1 MMVNAEE
8 GNDMARNVAVIGT
21 GRIGGTLGRAFA
33 RAGHQVTFGTR
44 GPADGTAA
52 GDSGAAEATVG
63 GALAAADIA
72 VITVPGPAVAG
83 LVAANAGALAGKLI
97 IDATNKIGGDG
108 PANSYQ
114 DVAAV
119 PGARYARV
127 FNSLGAEN
135 LADPGFGTETAD
147 MIYSAPEADR
157 PAVEDLIRAVG
168 LRAVYAG
175 DGAHEVVDGV
185 LRLWFALA
193 IGQGRGRHLAF
204 RVLDDTS
211 AD

>member
-1 MMVNAEE
+1 
-8 GNDMARNVAVIGT
+8 MARNVAVIGT

-44 GPADGTAA
+44 GPADGTPAA
-52 GDSGAAEATVG
+52 DSGAAEAALPD
-63 GALAAADIA
+63 ALAAADI
-72 VITVPGPAVAG
+72 VVLTVPGSAGAG
-83 LVAANAGALAGKLI
+83 LIAEHPGALTGKLI

-108 PANSYQ
+108 PANSHQ

-119 PGARYARV
+119 PGARYARA
-127 FNSLGAEN
+127 FNSLGVEN
-135 LADPGFGTETAD
+135 LADPHFGTETAD

-157 PAVEDLIRAVG
+157 QALEDLIRAVG
-168 LRAVYAG
+168 LRPVYAG

-204 RVLDDTS
+204 RVLDDTGAS
-211 AD
+211 

>member
-1 MMVNAEE
+1 
-8 GNDMARNVAVIGT
+8 MARNVAVIGT

-33 RAGHQVTFGTR
+33 RAGHQVTFGIR

-52 GDSGAAEATVG
+52 GDSGATEATIA
-63 GALAAADIA
+63 GALAAADI
-72 VITVPGPAVAG
+72 VVLTVPGPAVAG
-83 LVAANAGALAGKLI
+83 LIAEHTGPLAGKLI

-108 PANSYQ
+108 PANSHT

-119 PGARYARV
+119 TGARYARV
-127 FNSLGAEN
+127 FNSLGVEN
-135 LADPGFGTETAD
+135 LADPHFGTETAD

-168 LRAVYAG
+168 LRPVYAG
-175 DGAHEVVDGV
+175 EGAHEVVDGV

-204 RVLDDTS
+204 RVLDDTRAS
-211 AD
+211 

>member
-1 MMVNAEE
+1 
-8 GNDMARNVAVIGT
+8 MARNVAVIGT

-52 GDSGAAEATVG
+52 GDSGATEATIP
-63 GALAAADIA
+63 GALAAADI
-72 VITVPGPAVAG
+72 VVLTVPGSAVAG
-83 LVAANAGALAGKLI
+83 LIAEHAGALAGKLV

-108 PANSYQ
+108 PANSHQ

-119 PGARYARV
+119 PGARYARA
-127 FNSLGAEN
+127 FNSLGVEN
-135 LADPGFGTETAD
+135 LADPHFGTETAD
-147 MIYSAPEADR
+147 MIYSAPGADR
-157 PAVEDLIRAVG
+157 QPLEDLIRAVG
-168 LRAVYAG
+168 LRPVYAG
-175 DGAHEVVDGV
+175 DGAQEVVDGV

-204 RVLDDTS
+204 RVLDDAGAS
-211 AD
+211 

>member
-1 MMVNAEE
+1 
-8 GNDMARNVAVIGT
+8 MARNVAVIGT

-52 GDSGAAEATVG
+52 GDSGATEAAIPD
-63 GALAAADIA
+63 ALAAADIVVLEHA
-72 VITVPGPAVAG
+72 GP
-83 LVAANAGALAGKLI
+83 LTGKLI

-108 PANSYQ
+108 PANSHQ

-119 PGARYARV
+119 TGARYARA
-127 FNSLGAEN
+127 FNSLGVEN
-135 LADPGFGTETAD
+135 LANPHFGTETAD

-157 PAVEDLIRAVG
+157 QPLEDLIRAVG
-168 LRAVYAG
+168 LRPVYAG

-193 IGQGRGRHLAF
+193 IGQSRGRHLAF
-204 RVLDDTS
+204 RVLDDAGAS
-211 AD
+211 

>member
-1 MMVNAEE
+1 
-8 GNDMARNVAVIGT
+8 MARNVAVIGT

-33 RAGHQVTFGTR
+33 RAGHRVTFGTR

-52 GDSGAAEATVG
+52 GDSGATEATIAD
-63 GALAAADIA
+63 ALATADVV

-83 LVAANAGALAGKLI
+83 LVAEHAGALAGKLI
-97 IDATNKIGGDG
+97 IDAANKIGGGG
-108 PANSYQ
+108 PANSHG

-119 PGARYARV
+119 PGTRYARA

-135 LADPGFGTETAD
+135 LADPQFGTETAD

-168 LRAVYAG
+168 LRPVYAG

-211 AD
+211 AS

>member
-1 MMVNAEE
+1 
-8 GNDMARNVAVIGT
+8 MARNVAVIGT

-33 RAGHQVTFGTR
+33 RAGHTVTFGTR
-44 GPADGTAA
+44 GPADGSAA
-52 GDSGAAEATVG
+52 GDSGAAEAPVA
-63 GALAAADIA
+63 GAIAAGDIV

-83 LVAANAGALAGKLI
+83 LVAGHAGGLAGKLV
-97 IDATNKIGGDG
+97 IDAANNIGGDG
-108 PANSYQ
+108 PANSHEAI
-114 DVAAV
+114 AAV

-127 FNSLGAEN
+127 FNSLGVEN
-135 LADPGFGTETAD
+135 FADPSFGAETAD

-157 PAVEDLIRAVG
+157 QPVEELIRAVG
-168 LRAVYAG
+168 LRPVYAG

-204 RVLDDTS
+204 RVLDDS
-211 AD
+211 RGG

>member
-1 MMVNAEE
+1 MT
-8 GNDMARNVAVIGT
+8 RNVAVIGT

-33 RAGHQVTFGTR
+33 RAGHHVTFGTR

-52 GDSGAAEATVG
+52 GDSGAAEATIPD
-63 GALAAADIA
+63 ALAAADI
-72 VITVPGPAVAG
+72 VVLTLPGPAVAG
-83 LVAANAGALAGKLI
+83 LIAEHTGTLTGKLI

-108 PANSYQ
+108 PANSHQ

-119 PGARYARV
+119 PGARYARA
-127 FNSLGAEN
+127 FNSLGVEN
-135 LADPGFGTETAD
+135 LADPHFGTETAD
-147 MIYSAPEADR
+147 MIYSAPEPDR
-157 PAVEDLIRAVG
+157 QPLEDLIRATG
-168 LRAVYAG
+168 LRPVYAG

-204 RVLDDTS
+204 RVLDES
-211 AD
+211 GSS

>member
-1 MMVNAEE
+1 
-8 GNDMARNVAVIGT
+8 MARNVAVIGT

-52 GDSGAAEATVG
+52 GDSGAAVASVA
-63 GALAAADIA
+63 GAIAAGDIV

-83 LVAANAGALAGKLI
+83 LVSEHAGALTGKLI
-97 IDATNKIGGDG
+97 IDSANNIGGGG

-114 DVAAV
+114 QISAV
-119 PGARYARV
+119 PGTRYARV
-127 FNSLGAEN
+127 FNTLGWEN
-135 LADPGFGTETAD
+135 FADPVFGTETAD
-147 MIYSAPEADR
+147 MIYSAQEADR
-157 PAVEDLIRAVG
+157 PAVEDLITAVG
-168 LRAVYAG
+168 LRPVYAG

-193 IGQGRGRHLAF
+193 VGQGRGRHLAF
-204 RVLDDTS
+204 RVLDDAGAS
-211 AD
+211 

>member
-1 MMVNAEE
+1 
-8 GNDMARNVAVIGT
+8 MARNVAVIGT

-44 GPADGTAA
+44 GPADGTTA
-52 GDSGAAEATVG
+52 GDSGAAEAALPD
-63 GALAAADIA
+63 ALAAADI
-72 VITVPGPAVAG
+72 VVLTVPGSAVAG
-83 LVAANAGALAGKLI
+83 LIAEHTGALTGKLI

-108 PANSYQ
+108 PANSHQ

-119 PGARYARV
+119 PGARYARA
-127 FNSLGAEN
+127 FNSLGVEN
-135 LADPGFGTETAD
+135 LADPHFGTETAD

-157 PAVEDLIRAVG
+157 QPLEDLIRAVG
-168 LRAVYAG
+168 LRPVYAG

-204 RVLDDTS
+204 RVLDDTGAS
-211 AD
+211 

>member
-1 MMVNAEE
+1 
-8 GNDMARNVAVIGT
+8 MARNVAVIGT

-52 GDSGAAEATVG
+52 GDSGATEAAIPD
-63 GALAAADIA
+63 ALAAADIV
-72 VITVPGPAVAG
+72 VITIPGPAVAG
-83 LVAANAGALAGKLI
+83 LVTEHAGALEGKLI

-108 PANSYQ
+108 PANSHE

-119 PGARYARV
+119 TGARYARA

-135 LADPGFGTETAD
+135 LADPHFGTETAD

-168 LRAVYAG
+168 LRPVYAG
-175 DGAHEVVDGV
+175 AGAHEVVDGV

-193 IGQGRGRHLAF
+193 IGQSRGRHLAF

-211 AD
+211 AS

>member
-1 MMVNAEE
+1 MPRK

-63 GALAAADIA
+63 DALTAADIV
-72 VITVPGPAVAG
+72 VITVPGTAVAG
-83 LVAANAGALAGKLI
+83 LVAANTGALAGKLI

-119 PGARYARV
+119 P
-127 FNSLGAEN
+127 
-135 LADPGFGTETAD
+135 
-147 MIYSAPEADR
+147 
-157 PAVEDLIRAVG
+157 
-168 LRAVYAG
+168 
-175 DGAHEVVDGV
+175 
-185 LRLWFALA
+185 
-193 IGQGRGRHLAF
+193 
-204 RVLDDTS
+204 
-211 AD
+211 